1 MFSTHNTNKKIISKQ
16 RGFTLIEIVTAI
28 FIISAGT
35 MGTFTIVQKVLNY
48 TTINVSRFAAA
59 YLVQEGVEIVK
70 NIKDTNVIRMWD
82 DDGTALPTPSWD
94 DNIFCCKSG
103 PSWNCAGPSL
113 CECDCE
119 ADYTDLRLYDD
130 TNRFLKIQGGFYKYS
145 AGGTITKF
153 KRKIFVKRPADNIG
167 TPDIDESD
175 KIIVKV
181 IVEWSQKGQTY
192 QVQAQEDLYNWF

>member
-1 MFSTHNTNKKIISKQ
+1 MFSHSLKQ
-16 RGFTLIEIVTAI
+16 IKNSNNGFTLIEIITAI

-82 DDGTALPTPSWD
+82 DDGTAFPTPVWD
-94 DNIFCCKSG
+94 DHIFCCETM
-103 PSWNCAGPSL
+103 PYNCVTPP

-119 ADYTDLRLYDD
+119 ADYQFINPWLEDYSD
-130 TNRFLKIQGGFYKYS
+130 TFLKIQGGFYKYS
-145 AGGTITKF
+145 VGGTTTKF
-153 KRKIFVKRPADNIG
+153 KRKISVKREKDNVG
-167 TPDIDESD
+167 TEIDESD